1 MRFDLGALRAAS
13 CTLLAAALV
22 VLIPAGCGGPE
33 KAPRQP
39 ISGVDRP
46 VDPEPER
53 DGSGGTS
60 MAPQQDP
67 SPSAQ
72 PSGSGPVP
80 PSAASET
87 AANEPPPLP
96 ARASAADD
104 LQSFIAAVAAE
115 LRKDG
120 GFAAVFWPLSPR
132 PLDQAGVASPRGKYV
147 NRMGERLADE
157 IASGLQAEGARTLAG
172 AELVNDLLAANRSLS
187 SYCDLT
193 DVFWLAER
201 VGAPYAVYGT
211 AQVVSYEALRGDRVL
226 ELRLWAK
233 HLPTN
238 RTIAQLRRDYREGR
252 EAQQYYKEYVLPSQ
266 VPICADAA
274 PVTPSLESELEIT
287 SRVVARRVAAK
298 AGAAMQGK
306 VATFEPLAFPASRQ
320 AALELVTLQDAF
332 LRAFEAAG
340 SDLAKGPAK
349 LGNLS
354 FATFGEALDEIGK
367 RRRTYEASEVGA
379 KSRELAANLEN
390 VLEQAG
396 VEFLSGLEDGD
407 MDALLRR
414 VRAEAFRGRTEDA
427 IDAQSLAFLKASGSA
442 LLVRPSLMPSLESW
456 RLRVAVFDLNSG
468 RKIADEAE
476 ALPATLSPALQ
487 SALR

>member
-1 MRFDLGALRAAS
+1 MRFDLGALRTAS
-13 CTLLAAALV
+13 TTLFAAALV
-22 VLIPAGCGGPE
+22 VLIPVGCGGPE
-33 KAPRQP
+33 RAPRQP

-46 VDPEPER
+46 VEPESESS
-53 DGSGGTS
+53 GGGTS
-60 MAPQQDP
+60 MTPREETP
-67 SPSAQ
+67 SPSATT
-72 PSGSGPVP
+72 PTGPGTPTETTP
-80 PSAASET
+80 PS
-87 AANEPPPLP
+87 EPPPLP
-96 ARASAADD
+96 ARATPAND

-115 LRKDG
+115 LRKDN

-157 IASGLQAEGARTLAG
+157 IASGLQAEGAKTLAG
-172 AELVNDLLAANRSLS
+172 AELVNDLLAANRSLA

-201 VGAPYAVYGT
+201 VGAPYAIYGT

-238 RTIAQLRRDYREGR
+238 RTIALLSRDYREGR

-266 VPICADAA
+266 VPVCSDAA
-274 PVTPSLESELEIT
+274 PAKPSLESELEIT

-306 VATFEPLAFPASRQ
+306 VAYFEPLAFPASRK
-320 AALELVTLQDAF
+320 AALDLVTLQDAF
-332 LRAFEAAG
+332 LRAFSAAG

-349 LGNLS
+349 LGNQS

-367 RRRTYEASEVGA
+367 RRRAYEASEVGA
-379 KSRELAANLEN
+379 KSRELSANIEN
-390 VLEQAG
+390 VLSQAG
-396 VEFLSGLEDGD
+396 MEFVSGLEDGD

-414 VRAEAFRGRTEDA
+414 VRAEAFRGRAEDA
-427 IDAQSLAFLKASGSA
+427 IDAQSLAYLQASGSA
-442 LLVRPSLMPSLESW
+442 YLVRPSLLPSLEAW
-456 RLRVAVFDLNSG
+456 RLRVAVFDLNTG

-476 ALPATLSPALQ
+476 ALPASLSADLQ
-487 SALR
+487 NALR